1 MKTPLFAT
9 ATALFSLSSA
19 KAEKLSC
26 SPDEREIIIRRSSC
40 DPNNSTLCAERCA
53 GLHGGGKDNKGDDF
67 LKEKCCIYAGK
78 KASFLAFEEDEQ
90 WIPRI
95 KEFEN
100 CTGAR
105 VTLEYLEEGEDGMAD
120 ALLADVGCDIQN
132 IRGEGMFDAY
142 IVQGKW

>member
-9 ATALFSLSSA
+9 ATVLLSLSSA

-53 GLHGGGKDNKGDDF
+53 GLHGKDSKGDDF

-120 ALLADVGCDIQN
+120 ALLADVGDSQN
-132 IRGEGMFDAY
+132 GGGEGMFDAY